1 MYKQESNVLRVKEK
15 ILENSI
21 EFFLNPKDN
30 KLLQIQ
36 NTQKPNKNRLKQW
49 SQGKFTI

>member
-21 EFFLNPKDN
+21 EFFFKSQRQQTPADRKHS
-30 KLLQIQ
+30 K
-36 NTQKPNKNRLKQW
+36 TKQK
-49 SQGKFTI
+49 